1 MRLRLSERALIR
13 LDAVF
18 DAGLAVFLL
27 AASWDRLY
35 EVLGLPVPEPAFYAQ
50 LLGVALLAIAL
61 IEWATAGKPGQLE
74 VSRMVAAGNL
84 LAAAILTVWLAA
96 GQSGADTHGE
106 VILWSIAASLALE
119 AVLHGRAWLPGRSRR

>member
-18 DAGLAVFLL
+18 DAGLASFLL
-27 AASWDRLY
+27 AASWDGLY
-35 EVLGLPVPEPAFYAQ
+35 EFLGLPVPEPPWYAE

-84 LAAAILTVWLAA
+84 LAAAVLTVWLAA
-96 GQSGADTHGE
+96 GRTGADTHGQ
-106 VILWSIAASLALE
+106 VILWSIAASLTLE
-119 AVLHGRAWLPGRSRR
+119 AVLHGRAWLPSRSRR